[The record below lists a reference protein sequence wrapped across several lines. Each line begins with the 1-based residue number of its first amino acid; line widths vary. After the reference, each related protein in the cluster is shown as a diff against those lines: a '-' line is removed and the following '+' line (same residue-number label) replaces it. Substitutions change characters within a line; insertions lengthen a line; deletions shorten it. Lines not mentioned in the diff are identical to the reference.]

1 MEALNLKDLSPFQK
15 RIDIIQ
21 KTAAQIQKDFG
32 TFSQEVS
39 FSGNTETAY
48 NELYKQ
54 VFSHVAYLWEKQQ
67 HTLWNIL
74 YQIDLDENKVLKTL
88 HHEDQPID
96 ALTQMILERELKKVV
111 IREYFSK

>member
-1 MEALNLKDLSPFQK
+1 MESLNLKDLSPYQK

-32 TFSQEVS
+32 FFSQEVT
-39 FSGNTETAY
+39 FSGNTDNAY
-48 NELYKQ
+48 EELYKQ
-54 VFSHVAYLWEKQQ
+54 VYAHISYLWEKEQQ
-67 HTLWNIL
+67 TLWNIL

-88 HHEDQPID
+88 HHEEQPI
-96 ALTQMILERELKKVV
+96 ATLTDMILMRELKKVV